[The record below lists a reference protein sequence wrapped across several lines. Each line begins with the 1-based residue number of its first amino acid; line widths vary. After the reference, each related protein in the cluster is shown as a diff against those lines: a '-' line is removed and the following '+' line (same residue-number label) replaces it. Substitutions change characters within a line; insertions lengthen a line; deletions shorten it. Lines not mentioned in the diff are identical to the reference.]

1 MAGVTNRGKYS
12 LLNWAFRAA
21 TRPTNY
27 YIALAT
33 SAAAPTADTNT
44 QSELTQIGSG
54 TGYTTNGQSLTPN
67 ATDFDVLTEDDAND
81 RAFVQLKDITW
92 TASGGPL
99 GAARYAYLTD
109 DNATAGDRIV
119 VNWWDLSSD
128 RTVSDGQSLVL
139 QNCEIRIND

>member
-27 YIALAT
+27 FIALAT

-67 ATDFDVLTEDDAND
+67 ATDFDVLTEDDTND

-92 TASGGPL
+92 TASGGNL

-109 DNATAGDRIV
+109 DNATAGSRIV